1 MGGWVD
7 VDAVDADGGSISR
20 ISLPSRRQPRP
31 QHHCWRLALP
41 VSRRRGGGVRR
52 RKRRKRRKRRRR
64 RKKKK
69 KRKRRGRKENTQH
82 L

>member
-1 MGGWVD
+1 MAGWVD

-31 QHHCWRLALP
+31 QHHCWRLAVP

-52 RKRRKRRKRRRR
+52 KRRRR
-64 RKKKK
+64 
-69 KRKRRGRKENTQH
+69 GEEEEEEEEKEEEEEGEEREHPASQM
-82 L
+82 